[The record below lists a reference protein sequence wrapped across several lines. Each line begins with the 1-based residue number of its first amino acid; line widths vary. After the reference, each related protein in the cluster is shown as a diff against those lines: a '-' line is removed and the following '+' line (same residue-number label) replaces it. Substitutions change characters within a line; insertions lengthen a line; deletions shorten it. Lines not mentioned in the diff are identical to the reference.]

1 MSHVDFL
8 ELSFKFEGMQTL
20 LTLYFSFHFQR
31 GRKKK
36 KDDVPVSASNISQDG
51 DSMQSI
57 DSVPPSPFS
66 EVISCYTI
74 KNFLHIIMVYSI

>member
-1 MSHVDFL
+1 MSCRFSRTSL
-8 ELSFKFEGMQTL
+8 KFEETQTL
-20 LTLYFSFHFQR
+20 LTLYFLFHFQR

-36 KDDVPVSASNISQDG
+36 KDDVPVSASNISQDC

-66 EVISCYTI
+66 EVISCCTV
-74 KNFLHIIMVYSI
+74 KNFLHIAMVYYI